1 VAATGTWLVRRCEE
15 TSILLTTMLRSLA
28 GAALVFALLAG
39 PAQAAA
45 PALVEVLDANGR
57 VSAQGGAG
65 RFAYPAS
72 GAVVDV
78 GSARV
83 TATAA
88 ELADVSL
95 LGGRVQAARVVVP
108 RHGLR
113 GAAVEGLVV
122 DGRIVSGR
130 PNTLVPLAE
139 SSYLVVLQTAVVP
152 GSSSRRVGL
161 VGIRVHVGDASLG
174 LPEGSDLLVGLPPA
188 AATAEPAARTSRPGA
203 AAPWAMLG
211 FAGSPGHAAVLV
223 DSPEL
228 VGVPSAGPIGTR
240 AVAIAERFLGVPYV
254 WGGATPTGFDC
265 SGLVMYV
272 YGQLGVSL
280 VHFSGTQYHEGAP
293 VPASALAP
301 GDLVFFHPG
310 PLGPGHVGMY
320 IGEGRFIH
328 APHTGDVVKIS
339 SLSEFGYASGFVGA
353 TRPYAR

>member
-1 VAATGTWLVRRCEE
+1 
-15 TSILLTTMLRSLA
+15 MLRSLL
-28 GAALVFALLAG
+28 GAAVVSVVLAG

-57 VSAQGGAG
+57 ISAQGGPG
-65 RFAYPAS
+65 RFAYPAN

-78 GSARV
+78 GSARQ
-83 TATAA
+83 TATGA

-113 GAAVEGLVV
+113 GASVEGLVV

-130 PNTLVPLAE
+130 PNTLVPLAG

-161 VGIRVHVGDASLG
+161 VGIRVHVGDSSLG
-174 LPEGSDLLVGLPPA
+174 LPAGSDLLVGLPSVA
-188 AATAEPAARTSRPGA
+188 AESTAPAARSGA
-203 AAPWAMLG
+203 VATWATLG
-211 FAGSPGHAAVLV
+211 FAASPGHAAVLV

-228 VGVPSAGPIGTR
+228 AGVPAAGPIGVR
-240 AVAIAERFLGVPYV
+240 AVSIAERFLGVPYV
-254 WGGATPTGFDC
+254 WGGATPAGFDC

-280 VHFSGTQYHEGAP
+280 VHFSGTQYHQGAR
-293 VPASALAP
+293 VPANALAP

-310 PLGPGHVGMY
+310 RLGPGHVGMY
-320 IGEGRFIH
+320 VGAGRFVH
-328 APHTGDVVKIS
+328 APHSGDVVKIS
-339 SLSEFGYASGFVGA
+339 SLADFGYASSYVGA
-353 TRPYAR
+353 VRPYSP